1 MQHLVIR
8 RRVMKAS
15 AMLRKTMVRMIA
27 RLGFARGWLVGAIA
41 MSVDT
46 LVAVVEETVGCF
58 EGTVAGVSE
67 GNDMIELCFIAEGAS
82 KAECN
87 IEGKLDGVVDAVK
100 VAVVNVKSSNT
111 EDDTALEVGV
121 RVGVM

>member
-1 MQHLVIR
+1 
-8 RRVMKAS
+8 MKAS